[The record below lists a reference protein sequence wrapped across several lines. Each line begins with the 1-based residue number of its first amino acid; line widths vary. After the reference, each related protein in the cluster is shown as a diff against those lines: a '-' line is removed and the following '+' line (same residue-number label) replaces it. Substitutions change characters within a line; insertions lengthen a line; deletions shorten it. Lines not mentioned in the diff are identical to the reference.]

1 MWCVPH
7 LSDHTMVADGDAAG
21 GMLQRHTTV
30 ATIHTRLLG
39 GAAAHRHNRCCL
51 LLLLQAAAAAGA
63 GDACR

>member
-1 MWCVPH
+1 
-7 LSDHTMVADGDAAG
+7 MVADGDAAG